1 MNWKQRLAVQAKKT
15 IDARG
20 GPESLKEDAQELRN
34 IARGQ
39 GSAKDKL
46 RAAAQAI
53 KAPGAS
59 EETPAAAE
67 HQQPEHPE
75 QPEHPQQPEQPEQ
88 PPHPQQPPQTPQ
100 P

>member
-20 GPESLKEDAQELRN
+20 GTESLKEDAQELRN

-53 KAPGAS
+53 KTPGGSDA
-59 EETPAAAE
+59 TAE
-67 HQQPEHPE
+67 GEPQQPTEPR
-75 QPEHPQQPEQPEQ
+75 QPTEPQQPEE
-88 PPHPQQPPQTPQ
+88 PQQAQQ